1 MTSTATTG
9 RPGPAADDVAAPV
22 GGLVGPTDE
31 RLVPGAWGT
40 TGVDLYP
47 VGVDPEVLARTS
59 LRIASGLHAAGLR
72 HGDRLSLLAAPG
84 AERTAVAF
92 ACWRLGVVIVVTSAG
107 LGRREQ
113 ARAHAAARP
122 QAVVADSRGLLLTRT
137 LRTPRLRIATERLP
151 VVDGLA
157 LGARYHL
164 ADLVTRRL
172 LHALPPQPSPDD
184 DAALVFAAAGD
195 EPVGVHYT
203 RSDLVHLR
211 ELLEPAA
218 VTGARGEV
226 THAARPTR
234 SPLRE
239 MSARVAAGLVVP
251 AFG

>member
-1 MTSTATTG
+1 VLE
-9 RPGPAADDVAAPV
+9 PVDPADAA
-22 GGLVGPTDE
+22 
-31 RLVPGAWGT
+31 LVPGTWPV
-40 TGVDLYP
+40 TGVEVLPGD
-47 VGVDPEVLARTS
+47 VDPQVLARTS

-72 HGDRLSLLAAPG
+72 RGDRLSLLAAPG

-92 ACWRLGVVIVVTSAG
+92 ACWRLGVVVVVASAG

-113 ARAHAAARP
+113 LRAHAAARP
-122 QAVVADSRGLLLTRT
+122 QAVVADSRGLLLTRA

-172 LHALPPQPSPDD
+172 LHSLPPQPSPDD
-184 DAALVFAAAGD
+184 DAALVFAATGD

-211 ELLEPAA
+211 ELLEPAE
-218 VTGARGEV
+218 VTATRGAV
-226 THAARPTR
+226 THAARPAR

-239 MSARVAAGLVVP
+239 LSARVVAGLVVP